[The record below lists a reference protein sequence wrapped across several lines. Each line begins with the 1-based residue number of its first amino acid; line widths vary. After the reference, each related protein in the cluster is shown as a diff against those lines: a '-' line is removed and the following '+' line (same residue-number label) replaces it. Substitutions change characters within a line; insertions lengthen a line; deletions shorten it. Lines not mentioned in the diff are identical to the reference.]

1 MAVMG
6 AGERRLES
14 SSSICM
20 QNRAGVQPNC
30 ACFLHDVLVR
40 GGLTWKRRV
49 LYSCIVNEGSSRSPP
64 ATTHAPMTI
73 RRLIRLVLLL
83 CAVIAAGSLAAPCA
97 QAEWYGYEDPLG
109 MLHLSRTK
117 KNDKYKPLKNLE
129 RGKGESNTEGDAER
143 YEKLV
148 KSLREND
155 AIDDPEGPLTGFT
168 NLPEVS
174 HARGIP
180 SSLTPQRW
188 ASRPYPHPSASSSY
202 MKFIRKAAKRHSLDP
217 LLVYCVAE
225 LESGF
230 VPGAV
235 SPKGAQGLMQIMPGT
250 QRELGLTSPFD
261 PAANIAAGAR
271 YLRWMMNK
279 FKSVPL
285 ALAAYNAGPD
295 AVLKYG
301 GVPPY
306 GETRRYVALI
316 MSRYGRLKGLE
327 VSGSG

>member
-1 MAVMG
+1 
-6 AGERRLES
+6 
-14 SSSICM
+14 
-20 QNRAGVQPNC
+20 
-30 ACFLHDVLVR
+30 
-40 GGLTWKRRV
+40 
-49 LYSCIVNEGSSRSPP
+49 
-64 ATTHAPMTI
+64 MTI
-73 RRLIRLVLLL
+73 HRSIRIVIIF
-83 CAVIAAGSLAAPCA
+83 CAVFAAASLVAPTA

-109 MLHLSRTK
+109 MLHLSRTR

-129 RGKGESNTEGDAER
+129 RGASESNAEGDAGR
-143 YEKLV
+143 YEELV
-148 KSLREND
+148 KALREND
-155 AIDDPEGPLTGFT
+155 AIDDPKGPLTGFT
-168 NLPEVS
+168 NLPDVS

-202 MKFIRKAAKRHSLDP
+202 MTFIQKAAKRHSLDP

-230 VPGAV
+230 ASGAV
-235 SPKGAQGLMQIMPGT
+235 SPKGAQGLMQIMPET
-250 QRELGLTSPFD
+250 QRELGLDSPFD

-285 ALAAYNAGPD
+285 ALAAYNAGPE